1 MNQSK
6 SEHYLFVSSLDS
18 LAFFPFNASCDF
30 QIELPESIHLTGTW
44 TCALTQIGFKEEI
57 SEDLIILCDLFDS
70 SIVRDTRL
78 PVARIISQASDK
90 VITFDNPYRLG
101 VSRDEI
107 RRFRVFIRTFD
118 LQRPSFIQKPVTC
131 TFHLRKE

>member
-6 SEHYLFVSSLDS
+6 SEYYFFVTSLDS
-18 LAFFPFNASCDF
+18 LAYFPFNTSCDF
-30 QIELPESIHLTGTW
+30 QVELPESIHLTGTW

-57 SEDLIILCDLFDS
+57 SEDLIVLCDLFDS
-70 SIVRDTRL
+70 SFVRNTRL
-78 PVARIISQASDK
+78 PVARVISQLTNK
-90 VITFDNPYRLG
+90 VITFDEPYRLG

-118 LQRPSFIQKPVTC
+118 LEKPSFIQKPVTC
-131 TFHLRKE
+131 TFHLRRE